1 MCLMCVSFL
10 SSLQQVYQVV
20 FFTMRAAISPLPAA
34 WVLEKSTDG
43 KVYHAW
49 QYFAADDDECR
60 ERFGLAAHSANY
72 IFKNDSEVI
81 CSTQFSAVDP
91 LENGE
96 INLSLIT
103 GRPSE
108 KTTSQELLNFTL
120 ARYVRIRLVR
130 MHTAV
135 HREGVIGE
143 GVVDAQAQA
152 KRSFYTI
159 RSLRIGGR
167 CFCSGHAGK
176 CKANENTVESQHQP
190 RCECMHNTCG
200 PHCDRCCPLYNQRP
214 YRVGTPTAANKCEK
228 CEVSLEKALCCRW
241 ELYVEVLHESY
252 AMKLCCGVKYDMS
265 ILF

>member
-1 MCLMCVSFL
+1 
-10 SSLQQVYQVV
+10 
-20 FFTMRAAISPLPAA
+20 MRAAISPLPAA
-34 WVLEKSTDG
+34 WALEKSTDG
-43 KVYHAW
+43 KVYSAW

-81 CSTQFSAVDP
+81 CSTQFSSVDP
-91 LENGE
+91 LESGE
-96 INLSLIT
+96 LNLSLIS

-120 ARYVRIRLVR
+120 ARYIRIRLVR

-135 HREGVIGE
+135 FRDGVSADS
-143 GVVDAQAQA
+143 GVDTQAQA

-167 CFCSGHAGK
+167 CFCSGHAAK
-176 CKANENTVESQHQP
+176 CKANDNNIDNLP

-200 PHCDRCCPLYNQRP
+200 THCDRCCPLYNQRP
-214 YRVGTPTAANKCEK
+214 YRVGTPFQANKCEK
-228 CEVSLEKALCCRW
+228 CEVSLLRGLRDLFFKIFFRCDIIW
-241 ELYVEVLHESY
+241 NVLNSF
-252 AMKLCCGVKYDMS
+252 A
-265 ILF
+265 I